1 MNDQNPT
8 PDIPNEISG
17 ESTPFDPTI
26 ERRLRAHLT
35 SNAERV
41 ELPELEPASVRRTAR
56 QRTIRRHRSV
66 AGAMAA
72 ATVVA
77 MVVGVQALSSGGDGG
92 IRITDDSSDATATDD
107 ATAATAVAD
116 SPSTPFDVASAQL
129 GEPAFVWKRVEA
141 DQSQSI
147 VSTFNG
153 GGTQSFPGLAVST
166 SPGRSNDYDNIAP
179 SVWRTTDGV
188 NWEQTDLGLPFGD
201 NRLWEAIGSE
211 GSLFAVGTA
220 PGIAATE
227 PNPLQV
233 AVAGIDSTDWDV
245 TELPFDTNATADLP
259 FVVNGV
265 ERNVAPV
272 DGGVLVAVTAVSNLN
287 IVELADSTD
296 AFQIEQVTEIG
307 ADGIKITSEECEAG
321 AYAPP
326 STVVMYQNGT
336 PVRTVPPAT
345 STTVA
350 DDAPTGTV
358 ASEST
363 GPDRT
368 AANSS
373 ECALVPLSWD
383 DLDVPAESVTAL
395 RGNTT
400 TFFLAGADGTVTP
413 VESPVAGGQFTAA
426 GGGSSPD
433 YVLTDNFGN
442 WATDGSMYRFGNGIW
457 QTMPMTFSNWATAP
471 LRLGD
476 DTVGFGYPIDTEAP
490 GPLFTTVRPD
500 GTANFVNT
508 DALFPQYSMVSP
520 SSATIAAGHVVSTVS
535 VAPDRL
541 AAAGGAEVTIDGL
554 TVRQTS
560 LSKPPIFID
569 AATGAEIAE
578 SDLIHGNDDTITAVN
593 AAGDTIGRVTWNDI
607 HTQLSAPYE
616 TRPNDADWSIL
627 TTNDGATFARESV
640 ADLLGVEPSAINHVP
655 RVYSDGTQVVVVVT
669 LNDRYP
675 DDSRKQIA
683 LVGTPIG

>member
-1 MNDQNPT
+1 MNDQAHNP
-8 PDIPNEISG
+8 DNPNEL
-17 ESTPFDPTI
+17 PFDPTI

-35 SNAERV
+35 SNADRV
-41 ELPELEPASVRRTAR
+41 QMPELEPARVRRTAR
-56 QRTIRRHRSV
+56 QRTIRHHRAVVSGV
-66 AGAMAA
+66 AA

-92 IRITDDSSDATATDD
+92 IRITDNPSNATATDD
-107 ATAATAVAD
+107 ATAVAD
-116 SPSTPFDVASAQL
+116 TSTQIAVASAQL
-129 GEPAFVWKRVEA
+129 GEPAFVWKVVEA

-211 GSLFAVGTA
+211 GRLFAVGTA
-220 PGIAATE
+220 PGIAKTE

-245 TELPFDTNATADLP
+245 TELPFDTNATPNLP

-265 ERNVAPV
+265 ERTVAPV
-272 DGGVLVAVTAVSNLN
+272 DGGVLVAVTASANLN
-287 IVELADSTD
+287 VVELADSTD
-296 AFQIEQVTEIG
+296 AFDLERVMEIG
-307 ADGIKITSEECEAG
+307 PDGIKITSDGCEAG

-336 PVRTVPPAT
+336 PVGTVPPPT
-345 STTVA
+345 STTVP
-350 DDAPTGTV
+350 DDAPTATV
-358 ASEST
+358 GSDTTE
-363 GPDRT
+363 PDRT
-368 AANSS
+368 AADSS
-373 ECALVPLSWD
+373 ECPLVPLSWD
-383 DLDVPAESVTAL
+383 DLDVPAESVAAL

-400 TFFLAGADGTVTP
+400 TFFLVGADGTVTS
-413 VESPVAGGQFTAA
+413 VESPVPGGQFTAA

-433 YVLTDNFGN
+433 YVITDNFGN
-442 WATDGSMYRFGNGIW
+442 WATDGSMYRFGNGTW
-457 QTMPMTFSNWATAP
+457 QTMPMTFSNWATSP

-476 DTVGFGYPIDTEAP
+476 DTVGFGYPADGS
-490 GPLFTTVRPD
+490 GPLFTTVGPG
-500 GTANFVNT
+500 GTATFVDT

-520 SSATIAAGHVVSTVS
+520 SSATVAAGHVVSAVS
-535 VAPDRL
+535 VAPDTL
-541 AAAGGAEVTIDGL
+541 AVGGGAEFTANGL
-554 TVRQTS
+554 TVRHTS
-560 LSKPPIFID
+560 MSKPPIFID
-569 AATGAEIAE
+569 AATGTEIPE
-578 SDLIHGNDDTITAVN
+578 SNLIYGIDDTITVVN
-593 AAGDTIGRVTWNDI
+593 AAGDTIGPVQGADI
-607 HTQLSAPYE
+607 HTRLSAPYE
-616 TRPNDADWSIL
+616 TRPTDVDWSIL
-627 TTNDGATFARESV
+627 TTADGATFARESV
-640 ADLLGVEPSAINHVP
+640 AGLLGVEPSAINHVP

-675 DDSRKQIA
+675 DESRKQVA